1 MERKLRERY
10 ALYRM
15 LNDIL
20 LDRSLKAVADLS
32 FEYGVSTFIFSSV
45 ERGGERD
52 DDKAILDR
60 LAKVK
65 IERHIRN
72 LGANGLSWTCVVL

>member
-1 MERKLRERY
+1 
-10 ALYRM
+10 M
-15 LNDIL
+15 LIAIL
-20 LDRSLKAVADLS
+20 LILSLKAVADLA
-32 FEYGVSTFIFSSV
+32 FEYGVSTFIFSSA

-65 IERHIRN
+65 IERHIRS
-72 LGANGLSWTCVVL
+72 LGAKGLSWTCVIL